1 MGKKLS
7 WLARKLFDQPNTRAK
22 TLGDRAFVHAAPSI
36 WNMLPYGIR
45 NSKTIDC
52 FKSQLKTFLFKKAF
66 DSNF

>member
-1 MGKKLS
+1 MIRDYFLSQKLE
-7 WLARKLFDQPNTRAK
+7 PIK